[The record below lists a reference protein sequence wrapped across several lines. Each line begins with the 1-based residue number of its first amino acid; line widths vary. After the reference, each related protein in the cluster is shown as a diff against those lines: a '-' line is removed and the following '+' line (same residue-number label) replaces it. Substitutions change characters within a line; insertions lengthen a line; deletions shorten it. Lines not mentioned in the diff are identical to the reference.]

1 MTNATIPADQLAVL
15 KDLSTAGDTTA
26 GDLLSRFGGGSD
38 PEQKPEPTKE
48 EGNAQGGDGAAA
60 GDAPNAGAPD
70 PSADAT
76 VDPERPRNE
85 DPNRRPS
92 RMDTI
97 RDLRRDRRQ
106 LKADNEALRKQSDEF
121 ARQLTALNDKIK
133 ALENSGPRG
142 GEAKE
147 DDVVAL
153 LSRPGEYLSEREKR
167 LVESVQKAV
176 DEKLQRALA
185 SIPGQLAERSG
196 KAQAREILN
205 GIKDFNLDDDED
217 ELMELVQAKTGL
229 DANDVEML
237 LTKRPAE
244 TAAKLR
250 RIWEEAKK
258 ISLSP
263 QAAAAKAAAA
273 SAVPSGSS
281 APKPKR
287 TLEQL
292 NQDFANARTPQDRDR
307 ILKEIQAITG

>member
-1 MTNATIPADQLAVL
+1 MTNAAIPAEQLAVL

-26 GDLLSRFGGGSD
+26 GDLLSRFGDGSNPD
-38 PEQKPEPTKE
+38 QKTEPNKE
-48 EGNAQGGDGAAA
+48 ESNAQGGEGDAA
-60 GDAPNAGAPD
+60 GEAPKADAPD
-70 PSADAT
+70 PNADPT

-106 LKADNEALRKQSDEF
+106 LREQNEAMRKQGDDLS
-121 ARQLTALNDKIK
+121 RQLTALNEKIK

-142 GEAKE
+142 GDSKE
-147 DDVVAL
+147 DDVVQL

-167 LVESVQKAV
+167 LVESVQKAM
-176 DEKLQRALA
+176 DEKLQKLQA
-185 SIPGQLAERSG
+185 SIPGLMTERSG
-196 KAQAREILN
+196 KEQARKILT
-205 GIKDFNLDDDED
+205 GIKDFDLERDED
-217 ELMELVQAKTGL
+217 DLMELVETKLGL
-229 DANDVEML
+229 DADDVEAL
-237 LTKRPAE
+237 LRKRPVE
-244 TAAKLR
+244 TAEKLR
-250 RIWEEAKK
+250 RMWEESKK
-258 ISLSP
+258 LSLPP

-281 APKPKR
+281 APKQKR

-307 ILKEIQAITG
+307 ILKEIQAIAG